1 MDLIASALP
10 VTGSIAPLQCDLE
23 YGSIDG
29 IPARW
34 TDKKGRKAADA
45 EERQKMSKGARRRRN
60 KAGTAWASVPDA
72 ALDVDNSWGGLNE
85 VR

>member
-34 TDKKGRKAADA
+34 IVKKGRKAA
-45 EERQKMSKGARRRRN
+45 EERQKMSKGARKRRN
-60 KAGTAWASVPDA
+60 KARTAWASVPDA